1 MRAKWLVVLT
11 IALVFSGCSSMTL
24 PKIQKVGKDTF
35 FVEVEAFTLKNAE
48 VQDLEE
54 ASGGKIVVLQDEYAT
69 AEATI
74 QLKKG
79 DYEITVYALGPSFD
93 EDGFYLT
100 VGDGAEERL
109 WPENPG
115 ELLPTLDVVNFTQQ
129 ATGPCDILLSFGEP
143 NVQLDRVQ
151 FKLVQ

>member
-1 MRAKWLVVLT
+1 MRAKWLVVLA
-11 IALVFSGCSSMTL
+11 IALVFSGCNRMTK
-24 PKIQKVGKDTF
+24 PKIQTVEKGTF
-35 FVEVEAFTLKNAE
+35 FVEVEEFTLNNAE
-48 VQDLEE
+48 IEDLEE
-54 ASGGKIVVLQDEYAT
+54 ASGGKVVVLQDENAT

-79 DYEITVYALGPSFD
+79 SYEITVYSLGPSFD

-100 VGDGAEERL
+100 VGNAAEERL
-109 WPENPG
+109 WAENPG
-115 ELLPTLDVVNFTQQ
+115 ELLPTLDVINYTQE

-151 FKLVQ
+151 FKRVQ